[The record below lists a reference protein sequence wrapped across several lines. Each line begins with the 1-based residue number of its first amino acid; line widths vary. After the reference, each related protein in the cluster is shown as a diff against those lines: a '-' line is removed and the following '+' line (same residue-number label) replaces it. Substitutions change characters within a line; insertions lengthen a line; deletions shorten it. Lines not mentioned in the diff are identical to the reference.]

1 MEATPGKATFP
12 KGVYLAQGDPRI
24 SPDLADPL
32 GCTAIKQPTQ
42 GKPWARLS
50 CPFGARMV
58 SLLVPKDNVLVI
70 GLHEEGGHSI
80 SVAGLEI
87 CAPKG
92 LENIAQGL
100 PWEL

>member
-1 MEATPGKATFP
+1 
-12 KGVYLAQGDPRI
+12 
-24 SPDLADPL
+24 
-32 GCTAIKQPTQ
+32 
-42 GKPWARLS
+42 
-50 CPFGARMV
+50 MV